1 MKDAIKWQCLRR
13 GNGGCEILV
22 MEHEGWCV
30 IDLEGK
36 KKDTTTLNCDSMFE
50 SSILEVG

>member
-1 MKDAIKWQCLRR
+1 MKDTPKWQCSRR
-13 GNGGCEILV
+13 GDSGCDILV

-30 IDLEGK
+30 IDLERK
-36 KKDTTTLNCDSMFE
+36 KIDTTTLNYDSMFE